1 MQLLVIRHAIA
12 EDRDDFADSGE
23 DDSERPLTRIGRRR
37 MRRNARGLARLAP
50 PIDKIASSP
59 YVRAFDTAQIVVETL
74 GLTSSIEVI
83 DALTPDQPSEALLP
97 WLATQPQDSTV
108 AIVGHE
114 PHLGRLVTW
123 LMTGSAESHVVF
135 KKGGVCLLDLGVR
148 PSGGSALMQWLV
160 TPGQLRAIAD
170 S

>member
-12 EDRDDFADSGE
+12 EDRDEFAETGH

-37 MRRNARGLARLAP
+37 MRRNARGLRRIAP
-50 PIDKIASSP
+50 VIDQIASSP
-59 YVRAFDTAQIVVETL
+59 YVRAFATAEIVAETL
-74 GLTSSIEVI
+74 GVKGEIAIV
-83 DALTPDQPSEALLP
+83 DALTPEQQSEALLP
-97 WLATQPQDSTV
+97 WLSSLPPESTV

-123 LMTGSAESHVVF
+123 LMTGSNESHVVF

-148 PSGGSALMQWLV
+148 PGAGTALMQWLL
-160 TPGQLRAIAD
+160 TPGQLRVIAD
-170 S
+170 